1 MTIRTKLNHIPMKP
15 KPKIRQAVWIILLI
29 CCTPG
34 LIFAQEIT
42 VTGKVTDAASGLEI
56 TGTTIMVQGT
66 DTGTISDG
74 EGNFTITV
82 PSADAVL
89 LFSFVG
95 YISQTVPV
103 ESRTQIN
110 IVMQEDLI
118 SLDELV
124 VVGYG
129 TQRKSDLTG
138 AVAVVK
144 TDDIEKVA
152 TNDISKAL
160 QGQATGVQVHGSGE
174 PGANPIVKI
183 RGISSFRNNGPLY
196 VIDGVPVEGM
206 ADFTT
211 AEIESIQVL
220 KDASSSAIY
229 GARGANGVI
238 IITTKRGKAGK
249 MRITYDGY
257 YGIQNVAK
265 RMDVTDRVRFQEM
278 NNLARIND
286 RGWPA
291 PANDSS
297 YAVFEDSIDTDW
309 QEEALQTGHITE
321 HTLTI
326 SGGTENSSYNVMMNY
341 FDQTGTIDGPG
352 PAYKRYAFRVNSD
365 TRKGRFKF
373 GESMYYSYSDK
384 INLTSS
390 QWGNTMI
397 DLVLA
402 APTIPVYDE
411 NNLGGYGGAR
421 DNIHAQIIPNVIAF
435 NNLFESK
442 GIRNRFLGMVYGEI
456 EIIEGLNYR
465 VNLSFD
471 RTDWRDTYFF
481 PQFYVGDRYQNSI
494 AYLDDTRGDHY
505 TMLMEHTINFSRE
518 FGNHRVG
525 ALAGYTSQYSHW
537 QQISGHAEGYE
548 EPYFRVID
556 AGPNDTKA
564 VSGSMSEGS
573 LVSWLGRINYA
584 YDDRYLL
591 TANFRRDG
599 SSKFGPAYRYGNF
612 PSLALGWK
620 IHSEDFFNV
629 DFISTLKLRAG
640 IGIIG
645 NEQSVPNYQYASYIN
660 SYPTYVLG
668 NQLPL
673 AAIQTQMSSAEIHW
687 EEKNTKNIGIDAS
700 FFNNSLEFTA
710 EYYHND
716 SYDLLYDIPI
726 PLSNGSL
733 NNPYIN
739 GASMLNKGFEFMLLY
754 RHLEGDLHY
763 TVSANVTTLQNEV
776 LSLGMID
783 IPIETYMSRTE
794 VGAPIG
800 QIYGWEF
807 TGIFQNWDEVDAH
820 AVQEPETQ
828 PGDCIFTDMNGWDE
842 NGNINYGVPDG
853 VVDDADRKYLGSA
866 LPKLTGG
873 LNLTMDYKGFDLAIF
888 LYGVYGN
895 LINNRIYWNLNNYKL
910 GNYSMESYENYWR
923 GEGTSTR
930 YPRPSENDPN
940 RNERMS
946 ERWLQD
952 GSYLRIQNMQIGY
965 TFPPNLIHKIPGVEA
980 LRIYV
985 GAQNLLTWTK
995 YEGYDPD
1002 VANDGLFYRGQDNG
1016 SYPSPRTFMVGAKLT
1031 L

>member
-1 MTIRTKLNHIPMKP
+1 MLCLAAGFVCAQPVTI
-15 KPKIRQAVWIILLI
+15 
-29 CCTPG
+29 
-34 LIFAQEIT
+34 
-42 VTGKVTDAASGLEI
+42 TGKVTDAASGMGIPGTNIAVVGTSVGSI
-56 TGTTIMVQGT
+56 TDENGDYSI
-66 DTGTISDG
+66 
-74 EGNFTITV
+74 EV
-82 PSADAVL
+82 PSQDATLV
-89 LFSFVG
+89 FSFVG
-95 YISQTVPV
+95 YVNQTIPV
-103 ESRTQIN
+103 RGRTI
-110 IVMQEDLI
+110 IDVVLEEDLI

-152 TNDISKAL
+152 TNSISKAL

-174 PGANPIVKI
+174 PGANPIIKI

-196 VIDGVPVEGM
+196 VIDGVPVGGS

-249 MRITYDGY
+249 MQVTYDGY

-265 RMDVTDRVRFQEM
+265 RMEVTDRVKFQEL
-278 NNLARIND
+278 NNIARIND
-286 RGWPA
+286 RSWPA

-297 YAVFEDSIDTDW
+297 SNFFEDSIDTDW
-309 QEEALQTGHITE
+309 QEEAFKTGHITE

-326 SGGTENSSYNVMMNY
+326 SGGNENSSYNVMMNY

-365 TRKGRFKF
+365 TEKGRFRF
-373 GESMYYSYSDK
+373 GESLYYSYSDK
-384 INLTSS
+384 INLTFS
-390 QWGNTMI
+390 QWGNTMV
-397 DLVLA
+397 DLVLG

-421 DNIHAQIIPNVIAF
+421 DNIHNQIIPNIIAF
-435 NNLFESK
+435 NNLFESE
-442 GIRNRFLGMVYGEI
+442 GTRNRFLGMVYGEF
-456 EIIEGLNYR
+456 EFFTGFNYR
-465 VNLSFD
+465 LNLSYD

-505 TMLMEHTINFSRE
+505 IILMEHTLNFSRE
-518 FGNHRVG
+518 FGNHRIG
-525 ALAGYTSQYSHW
+525 ALAGYTAQYSRW

-548 EPYFRVID
+548 EPYFRVLD
-556 AGPNDTKA
+556 AGPLDTKS
-564 VSGSMSEGS
+564 VSGSMSESS
-573 LVSWLGRINYA
+573 LVSWLGRINYSYA
-584 YDDRYLL
+584 DKYLL

-599 SSKFGPAYRYGNF
+599 SSKFGPDYRWGNF

-620 IHSEDFFNV
+620 IHNENFFTI

-640 IGIIG
+640 IGVIG

-660 SYPTYVLG
+660 NYPTYAFG

-673 AAIQTQMSSAEIHW
+673 AAIQTQMSSADIHW

-700 FFNNSLEFTA
+700 FFSNSLELTV
-710 EYYHND
+710 EYYYNE

-726 PLSNGSL
+726 PWSNGSL

-739 GASMLNKGFEFMLLY
+739 GASMLNKGFEFMVSF
-754 RHLEGDLHY
+754 RRLEGDFHY
-763 TVSANVTTLQNEV
+763 TISANATTLSNEV
-776 LSLGMID
+776 LSLGKID
-783 IPIETYMSRTE
+783 IPIETYMSRTQ
-794 VGAPIG
+794 VGEPVG
-800 QIYGWEF
+800 EIYGWDF
-807 TGIFQNWDEVDAH
+807 IGIFQNWDEVDAH
-820 AVQEPETQ
+820 AIQEPETQ
-828 PGDCIFTDMNGWDE
+828 PGDCIFRDINGVGE
-842 NGNINYGVPDG
+842 NNTILNGEPDG
-853 VVDDADRKYLGSA
+853 VITDEDRIYLGSA
-866 LPKLTGG
+866 IPKVTGG
-873 LNLTMDYKGFDLAIF
+873 INITMDYKGFDLALF
-888 LYGVYGN
+888 VYGVYGN

-910 GNYSMESYENYWR
+910 GNYSMETYENYWR
-923 GEGTSTR
+923 GEGTSTE
-930 YPRPSENDPN
+930 YPRLSQGDPN
-940 RNERMS
+940 LNERMS
-946 ERWLQD
+946 KRWLQD
-952 GSYLRIQNMQIGY
+952 GSYLRVQNLQIGY
-965 TFPPNLIHKIPGVEA
+965 NFPESIIRKIPGVEG
-980 LRIYV
+980 LRIYA
-985 GAQNLLTWTK
+985 GSQNLFTLTK

-1002 VANDGLFYRGQDNG
+1002 IGNDGLFYRGQDNG
-1016 SYPSPRTFMVGAKLT
+1016 SYPSPRTFLIGAKIT

>member
-1 MTIRTKLNHIPMKP
+1 MKR
-15 KPKIRQAVWIILLI
+15 KHNFL
-29 CCTPG
+29 
-34 LIFAQEIT
+34 FAAWVSMFLCFFTGEVFSQQNT
-42 VTGKVTDAASGLEI
+42 VSGKVTDAATGVGIPGTNI
-56 TGTTIMVQGT
+56 TVQGT
-66 DTGTISDG
+66 TTGAISDENG
-74 EGNFTITV
+74 DFTIQV
-82 PSADAVL
+82 PSGDAVL
-89 LFSFVG
+89 EFSFVG
-95 YISQTVPV
+95 YISQTIPL
-103 ESRTQIN
+103 EGRTIIN
-110 IVMQEDLI
+110 VTLEEDLI
-118 SLDELV
+118 LLDELV

-144 TDDIEKVA
+144 SDDIEKVA
-152 TNDISKAL
+152 TNHISKAL

-174 PGANPIVKI
+174 PGANPVIKI

-196 VIDGVPVEGM
+196 VIDGIPVGGT

-211 AEIESIQVL
+211 ADIESIQVL

-238 IITTKRGKAGK
+238 IITTKRGKPGG
-249 MRITYDGY
+249 MRVTYDGY
-257 YGIQNVAK
+257 FGVQNVVK
-265 RMDVTDRVRFQEM
+265 RMDVTNRVQFQEM
-278 NNLARIND
+278 NNLARTND
-286 RGWPA
+286 RSWPA

-309 QEEALQTGHITE
+309 QKEAFKTGYINE

-326 SGGTENSSYNVMMNY
+326 SGGSEFSNYSVMLNY

-352 PAYKRYAFRVNSD
+352 PAYTRYAFRVNSD
-365 TRKGRFKF
+365 TKKGRFKF

-384 INLTSS
+384 INLTFS
-390 QWGNTMI
+390 QWGNTMV

-435 NNLFESK
+435 NNLFESNS
-442 GIRNRFLGMVYGEI
+442 IRNRFLGMVYGEM
-456 EIIEGLNYR
+456 EIVQGLNFR
-465 VNLSFD
+465 TNLSFD

-505 TMLMEHTINFSRE
+505 IMLMESTLNFARE
-518 FGNHRVG
+518 FGDHRIG
-525 ALAGYTSQYSHW
+525 ALAGYTAQYSRW

-556 AGPNDTKA
+556 AGPNDTKS
-564 VSGSMSEGS
+564 VSGSMSESS

-584 YDDRYLL
+584 YADRYLL

-599 SSKFGPAYRYGNF
+599 SSKFGPAYRWGNF

-620 IHSEDFFNV
+620 IHNEGFFNV
-629 DFISTLKLRAG
+629 DFVSTLKLRAG

-645 NEQSVPNYQYASYIN
+645 NQQSVPNYQYASYIN
-660 SYPTYVLG
+660 NYPTYVFG

-673 AAIQTQMSSAEIHW
+673 AAIQTQMSSADIHW
-687 EEKNTKNIGIDAS
+687 EEKNTKNIGVDAS

-710 EYYHND
+710 EYYYNH
-716 SYDLLYDIPI
+716 SYDLLHDIPI

-739 GASMLNKGFEFMLLY
+739 GASMLNQGFEFMVSY
-754 RHLEGDLHY
+754 RHLEGDFHY
-763 TVSANVTTLQNEV
+763 TVSANATTLSNEV
-776 LSLGMID
+776 LSLGTID

-794 VGAPIG
+794 VGQPIG
-800 QIYGWEF
+800 QIYGWDF
-807 TGIFQNWDEVDAH
+807 IGIFQNFDEVDDH
-820 AVQEPETQ
+820 ADQEPETQ
-828 PGDCIFTDMNGWDE
+828 PGDCIFRDINGVDE
-842 NGNINYGVPDG
+842 NNNIIYGEPDG
-853 VVDDADRKYLGSA
+853 SIGDEDRMYLGSA
-866 LPKLTGG
+866 IPKVTGG
-873 LNLTMDYKGFDLAIF
+873 INITMDYKGFDLAVF
-888 LYGVYGN
+888 MYGVYGN

-910 GNYSMESYENYWR
+910 GNYSIEAFENYWR
-923 GEGTSTR
+923 GEGTTDD

-946 ERWLQD
+946 ARWLQD
-952 GSYLRIQNMQIGY
+952 GSYLRIQNLQIGY
-965 TFPPNLIHKIPGVEA
+965 TFPAGVLQKVPGVQG

-985 GAQNLLTWTK
+985 GSQNLFTLTK
-995 YEGYDPD
+995 YEGFDPD
-1002 VANDGLFYRGQDNG
+1002 IGNDGLFYRGQDNG
-1016 SYPSPRTFMVGAKLT
+1016 SYPSPRTFMIGARLS